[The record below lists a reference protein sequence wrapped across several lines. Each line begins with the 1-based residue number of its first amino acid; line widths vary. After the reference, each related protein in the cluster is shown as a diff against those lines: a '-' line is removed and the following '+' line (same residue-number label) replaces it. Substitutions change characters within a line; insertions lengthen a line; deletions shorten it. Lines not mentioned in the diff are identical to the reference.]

1 MRPIRSKWQ
10 WAGYNRPDLHGSNYT
25 LFLPSLFCYALHAS
39 EFSTSGSAR
48 KFELTKFPMSIM
60 FHPPL
65 RTTSGGAI
73 LMMIIVFLHLWLE
86 CCSRFWLEC
95 CSRFWLEFCYISTFD
110 FNLDLDKW
118 VIIIFVFG
126 FCIFGDFLYYTPE
139 RFYKSQPNG
148 FVLSPIFA
156 AQECV
161 LLPQSNP
168 LPFSIF
174 FLIPS
179 RTCRQILPSVSILV
193 YALLDDQK

>member
-1 MRPIRSKWQ
+1 MAVGRLQSTRSPWKQ
-10 WAGYNRPDLHGSNYT
+10 
-25 LFLPSLFCYALHAS
+25 
-39 EFSTSGSAR
+39 
-48 KFELTKFPMSIM
+48 
-60 FHPPL
+60 
-65 RTTSGGAI
+65 
-73 LMMIIVFLHLWLE
+73 LHLISTFPLLLCSTCIWVQHFRLSQKVWTHQVSHVYNVPSTTKNNFGWGNFDDDY
-86 CCSRFWLEC
+86 CFSPFLAMSTNSRFWLEC
-95 CSRFWLEFCYISTFD
+95 CYISTFD

-148 FVLSPIFA
+148 LVLSPIFA
-156 AQECV
+156 ECV

-179 RTCRQILPSVSILV
+179 RTCRQVLPSVSILV
-193 YALLDDQK
+193 YSLLDDQK